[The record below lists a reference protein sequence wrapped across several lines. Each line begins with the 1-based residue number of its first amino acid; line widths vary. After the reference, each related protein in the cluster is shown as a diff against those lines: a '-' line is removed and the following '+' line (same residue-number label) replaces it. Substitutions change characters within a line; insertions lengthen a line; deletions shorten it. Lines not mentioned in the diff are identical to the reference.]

1 MRPAGLHLQASG
13 RYLRWRHLGV
23 WNGDRR
29 AMTILLSDPRV
40 AEVPVHDCGE
50 PLVALDASFGP
61 ARATVRAGVAARLAL
76 AQDLLPRGLRLRVV
90 EGHRSITDQRAI
102 IARYSAEVCLLRPG
116 ISPHQLHHLVSRF
129 VAPVEVAPH
138 VAGAAVDLTLVD
150 VTGDELDLGTPI
162 DATPEQSDG
171 ACYFAAGNISPDARA
186 HRRLLAAV
194 LMPLGLVNYPTEWWH
209 WSYGD
214 RYWALLGREPH
225 AVYGPVEGS
234 GAGAGQVDAA

>member
-1 MRPAGLHLQASG
+1 
-13 RYLRWRHLGV
+13 
-23 WNGDRR
+23 
-29 AMTILLSDPRV
+29 MTILLSDPRV
-40 AEVPVHDCGE
+40 AGVPVLDCGE

-61 ARATVRAGVAARLAL
+61 ARATVRAGVAGRLAL
-76 AQDLLPRGLRLRVV
+76 AQDLLPRGLRLHVV
-90 EGHRSITDQRAI
+90 EGHRSVSDQRAI

-150 VTGDELDLGTPI
+150 VTGDELDMGTAI

-171 ACYFAAGNISPDARA
+171 ACYFAADNISPDARA

-194 LMPLGLVNYPTEWWH
+194 LRPLGLVNYPTEWWH

-214 RYWALLGREPH
+214 RYWALLGQEPH
-225 AVYGPVEGS
+225 AVYGPVEG
-234 GAGAGQVDAA
+234 AGEHAGQVDAA